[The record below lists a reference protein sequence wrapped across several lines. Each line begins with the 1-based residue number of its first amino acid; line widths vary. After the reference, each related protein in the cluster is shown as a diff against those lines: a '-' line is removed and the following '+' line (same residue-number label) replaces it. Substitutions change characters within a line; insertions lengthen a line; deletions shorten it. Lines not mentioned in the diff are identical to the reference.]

1 MAGEKVIERLRAE
14 AALPST
20 YQRGVAIWRDGGV
33 LKLAK
38 NGGELGST
46 VGLTGRVAGSDG
58 GYYSV
63 SVDLDTG
70 SGEVLD
76 YSCGCPAAAPYDGM
90 CKHEVALAL
99 AYLNGPAPQPAAP
112 VASLYSVPAPRR
124 TSESATSGAVSDRLQ
139 EATERRLR
147 DAGAR
152 ARRHA
157 GRIRPV

>member
-46 VGLTGRVAGSDG
+46 VGLRGRVAGSDG

-63 SVDLDTG
+63 SVDLDTE
-70 SGEVLD
+70 SQKHKVPIYLSI
-76 YSCGCPAAAPYDGM
+76 YLTIYLSLQVQTKKPAKTPVILVKKG
-90 CKHEVALAL
+90 K
-99 AYLNGPAPQPAAP
+99 QPPPKPPTPTQQQQQQTTTKSTRSAGGRD
-112 VASLYSVPAPRR
+112 SL
-124 TSESATSGAVSDRLQ
+124 
-139 EATERRLR
+139 
-147 DAGAR
+147 
-152 ARRHA
+152 
-157 GRIRPV
+157 

>member
-76 YSCGCPAAAPYDGM
+76 YSCGCPAAANYDGM
-90 CKHEVALAL
+90 CASIEVALAL
-99 AYLNGPAPQPAAP
+99 GASTAPAPQP
-112 VASLYSVPAPRR
+112 VALSRASIRSRSRR
-124 TSESATSGAVSDRLQ
+124 PSESATSGA
-139 EATERRLR
+139 
-147 DAGAR
+147 
-152 ARRHA
+152 
-157 GRIRPV
+157 P